1 MEPILGKHS
10 VYPSL
15 EESTSQRLAEA
26 SIQGVHPQVL
36 DWHTGFP
43 GRVELAATFGLAEAE
58 PVGGVVA
65 GAAETR
71 SFDAGL
77 EQHRAVCVDVLP
89 VSGKLGEGAVLR
101 LGCDR
106 DVGHLCSRTFRNAAP
121 AVASEP
127 NCLASCAHGTRGGD
141 RRGNNCPRPLDRGND
156 GNDVQDCPVSFGCRR
171 DREGCDRSESLDK
184 ALAVKAPVITVAL
197 MP

>member
-43 GRVELAATFGLAEAE
+43 GRAALAATLGLAEAE

-71 SFDAGL
+71 SFDEGL
-77 EQHRAVCVDVLP
+77 EQQWAVCVDVLP
-89 VSGKLGEGAVLR
+89 VSGKQ
-101 LGCDR
+101 LGCLGQQHGGEVVHLYPRQDEKPGIVDDQVQVSAMLFMR
-106 DVGHLCSRTFRNAAP
+106 SADVAIAR
-121 AVASEP
+121 
-127 NCLASCAHGTRGGD
+127 CAHPGCGAEAEQGD
-141 RRGNNCPRPLDRGND
+141 GLPCRVDPVAQLRAGQRR
-156 GNDVQDCPVSFGCRR
+156 VAKVM
-171 DREGCDRSESLDK
+171 
-184 ALAVKAPVITVAL
+184 VAL
-197 MP
+197 DVFVPEARVA